1 MKICYLYR
9 QRTTAKTIFV
19 FSLGLLTL
27 IWAVGCSQNYG
38 RINWDDDITRAFEAS
53 QIEPGYNFYQYTIGM
68 QVYAIVGFDPKLEMQ
83 SRIWRK
89 LARDTEDF
97 KVAISRIWYND
108 YQLPVEPRGAVIMNP
123 DGEKVGVYFSSLQIV
138 AIKFNPGNQVMVMP
152 DLTLIRGGGQG
163 IKTP

>member
-1 MKICYLYR
+1 MKIRCRYL

-27 IWAVGCSQNYG
+27 VWAVGCSQNYG
-38 RINWDDDITRAFEAS
+38 RINWDPDITKAFEAN
-53 QIEPGYNFYQYTIGM
+53 QVEPGYNFYQYTVGM
-68 QVYAIVGFDPKLEMQ
+68 QVYAIVGLDPKLEMQ

-108 YQLPVEPRGAVIMNP
+108 YQLPEEPRGAVIMNP
-123 DGEKVGVYFSSLQIV
+123 DGEKVGVYFSSLHIV
-138 AIKFNPGNQVMVMP
+138 VIKFEPGNQVMVMP
-152 DLTLIRGGGQG
+152 DLTLIRGGGEG
-163 IKTP
+163 RKTP